1 MIKEAWQS
9 VRRWFS
15 RMFGKDVIKQAVQ
28 VEPAASD
35 EMTNALKRWM
45 DAFAGSPGWL
55 SRKHPRTINLA
66 STSSLYLARL
76 VNAELHFKVEG
87 SARADFLQ
95 QQVDRYVLP
104 QITAR
109 TEEAIAGGCIALK
122 PYLYGGGIAVD
133 FVRADR
139 FYPLTIEPTGD
150 VKEAVFVD
158 QRSSGG
164 YVYTRLEHHYFV
176 DGVYHIGN
184 TAYKSKST
192 ESLGTQISL
201 TDFAP
206 WAEIEPVVAI
216 EGISKPLF
224 SVLRMPFANT
234 VDGSKIPVSMY
245 ANAMETLR
253 DIDFM
258 YSDYCFE
265 FHSGRRKMI
274 VAEEA
279 LNRRDDGSCIIPVD
293 DDASDYYK
301 ALDFGNNPTKMFEDY
316 TPEIRQQAY
325 QDGMNQLLRIY
336 EAQTGVSSGTYS
348 LDVQTGA
355 VTATQVISE
364 DRNTYYTVS
373 DIQRQSK
380 AALEQL
386 IEAMDVMATLY
397 QLAPSGSY
405 ELTVSFGDS
414 VFEDTATEFS
424 RRMQLVSIG
433 MKPEL
438 LLAWYF
444 EVSEEEAKGMLGEMS
459 RLVDDGG
466 MV

>member
-1 MIKEAWQS
+1 
-9 VRRWFS
+9 
-15 RMFGKDVIKQAVQ
+15 MFGKDVIRQAVQ

-35 EMTNALKRWM
+35 EMTNALKQWM
-45 DAFAGSPGWL
+45 NAFCGSPDWT
-55 SRKHPRTINLA
+55 SSKHPRTINLA
-66 STSSLYLARL
+66 STSSLYIARL
-76 VNAELHFKVEG
+76 VNAELSLKIEG

-95 QQVDRYVLP
+95 QQFDKYILP
-104 QITAR
+104 QITSR
-109 TEEAIAGGCIALK
+109 TEEGIAGGCIALK
-122 PYLYGGGIAVD
+122 PYLHDGGVAVD

-150 VKEAVFVD
+150 IREAVFID
-158 QRSSGG
+158 QRSGG
-164 YVYTRLEHHYFV
+164 EYIYTRLERHYFI
-176 DGVYHIGN
+176 DGLYHIEN
-184 TAYKSKST
+184 VAYKSKST
-192 ESLGTQISL
+192 DNLGTQIEL
-201 TDFAP
+201 IEFEP
-206 WAEIEPVVAI
+206 WANIQPIVAI
-216 EGISKPLF
+216 QGVNKPLF

-234 VDGSKIPVSMY
+234 VDGSKLPVSMY
-245 ANAMETLR
+245 ANAMDTLR
-253 DIDFM
+253 DIDYM

-265 FHSGRRKMI
+265 FNSGRRKMI
-274 VAEEA
+274 IAEEA
-279 LNRRDDGSCIIPVD
+279 LKVRDDGSCIIPVD
-293 DDASDYYK
+293 SDASDYYK
-301 ALDFGNNPTKMFEDY
+301 ALDFGNDPNKMFEDY